1 MRTRSRI
8 AVTLLALTISLTA
21 SAQAE
26 IAEGVAEPRTEKQQK
41 ILEVV
46 KRWEHNYNEDVEKM
60 VTESYAPD
68 ARVAFTGASVKGK
81 AQFLKLEKAIKGAAP
96 GRKMR
101 IDRILFAGDDVAIV
115 EAVILD
121 TARPD
126 FYSPW
131 CAILTIKD
139 GKIVED
145 HTYLDPARWPGIDAA
160 KDIPTPGGLG
170 APKTAAK

>member
-8 AVTLLALTISLTA
+8 AVILLALTIALATG
-21 SAQAE
+21 AQAE
-26 IAEGVAEPRTEKQQK
+26 IAEGVAKPRNEKHK
-41 ILEVV
+41 KMLEVV
-46 KRWEHNYNEDVEKM
+46 KRWERNYNEEVEKM
-60 VTESYAPD
+60 VTENYASD
-68 ARVAFTGASVKGK
+68 AHVAFTGASVKGQE
-81 AQFLKLEKAIKGAAP
+81 QFLKLEKAISKAAP

-101 IDRILFAGDDVAIV
+101 IDRILFAGEDIAIV

-121 TARPD
+121 SARPD
-126 FYSPW
+126 FFSPW

-145 HTYLDPARWPGIDAA
+145 HTYLDPSRWPGIEAA

-170 APKTAAK
+170 APKTAKK